1 MTYSALTPRT
11 GILFHSH
18 YLQSHSF
25 LIFLSFVA
33 INTLIYLGITL
44 LKLFP
49 RPKPQSLLHPK
60 VLRLLAPEKMKQ
72 SREEEPS

>member
-1 MTYSALTPRT
+1 MTYSALAPRS

-49 RPKPQSLLHPK
+49 RPKPQLLLHPK
-60 VLRLLAPEKMKQ
+60 VLHLLAPKAMKR